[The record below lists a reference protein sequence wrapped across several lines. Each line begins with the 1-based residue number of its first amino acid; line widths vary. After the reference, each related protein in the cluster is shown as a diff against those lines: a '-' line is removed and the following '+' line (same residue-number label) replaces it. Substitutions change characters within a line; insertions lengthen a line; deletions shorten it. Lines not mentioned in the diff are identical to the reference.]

1 MQRNIEQIR
10 EDFPILNREVNKR
23 PLVYLDNAATAQ
35 TPVQVIETIEKYYKN
50 DNANI
55 HRGVHF
61 LSQKATDA
69 YEQAR
74 IKVQK
79 FINAPLAHE
88 VIFTTG
94 TTMGINLVANG
105 LNKMIHKGDEILIS
119 TLEHHANIVPWQML
133 CERTGAVLKVIELK
147 DDGTLSMES
156 FDALLSAKTKVLAV
170 SHVSNTLGTVNPIE
184 EFINKAHK
192 VGALVL
198 IDGAQA
204 TPHMKVDV
212 QALNC
217 DFYVSSGHKMYGPT
231 GVGFLYGKEA
241 LLNKMEV
248 YQGGGEMIAEVTF
261 DKTTYAELPHKFEA
275 GTPNIAGGIGLGAAV
290 DYMEEIGV
298 DYIAQREQELHDYA
312 MEQMKQF
319 DDIDYY
325 GTAENKASV
334 ISFNL
339 RDVHPYDVGV
349 IIDKLGVAVRTGHH
363 CTQPLM
369 QRFEIPGTVRA
380 SFAFYNTK
388 EDVDRFIEA
397 LAKARMMLK

>member
-1 MQRNIEQIR
+1 MQRSIEQIR

-35 TPVQVIETIEKYYKN
+35 TPVQVIDTIEKYYKN

-79 FINAPLAHE
+79 FINAPLPHE

-105 LNKMIHKGDEILIS
+105 LHKMIHKGDEILIS

-156 FDALLSAKTKVLAV
+156 FDELLSTKTKVLAV
-170 SHVSNTLGTVNPIE
+170 SHVSNTLGTVNPIKE
-184 EFINKAHK
+184 YIEKAHK

-212 QALNC
+212 QALDC

-231 GVGFLYGKEA
+231 GVGFLYGKET

-369 QRFEIPGTVRA
+369 ARFEIPGTVRA